1 MVPSHRAGRPASAA
15 RSRPRRWSPSTSG
28 STSSAPV
35 PRNSRF
41 LTTAAAGSGAV
52 SPSGPATGVQAIQ
65 NSAPATA
72 QHVPGL
78 AASSRTGPNRPGEA
92 TTTASAIPAQ
102 NQPANAGSHRFS
114 GPTTWASVSTHSSQ
128 PAPAAVS
135 APSPASTRPGRQ
147 PGPVACTSQRTSTG
161 SSR

>member
-1 MVPSHRAGRPASAA
+1 
-15 RSRPRRWSPSTSG
+15 
-28 STSSAPV
+28 
-35 PRNSRF
+35 

-78 AASSRTGPNRPGEA
+78 AASAPTAANRPGEA
-92 TTTASAIPAQ
+92 ATTASAMPAQ
-102 NQPANAGSHRFS
+102 NQPANVGSHRFNE
-114 GPTTWASVSTHSSQ
+114 PTTWASLSTHSSQ
-128 PAPAAVS
+128 PVPAAVS
-135 APSPASTRPGRQ
+135 TPSPASTRPGCQ
-147 PGPVACTSQRTSTG
+147 PGPVTRTSQRTSTG